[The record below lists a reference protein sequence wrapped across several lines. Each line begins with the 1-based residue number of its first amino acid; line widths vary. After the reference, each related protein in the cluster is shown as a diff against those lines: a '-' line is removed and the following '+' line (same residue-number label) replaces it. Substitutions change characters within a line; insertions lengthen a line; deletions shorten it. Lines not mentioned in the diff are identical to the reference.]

1 PCRRRETAAVRQA
14 AAGCGPSDARSF
26 RNRLPRC
33 DPRRSCA
40 WSRPSRP
47 LECDHRTPPVA
58 GFLLKRKETA
68 IPTPRLPYR
77 AGCDLVTRRAL
88 LYTGRPTT
96 SRTKDGGNE
105 EGHPS
110 RLPYDHGGHDG
121 RNDVPDPFDL
131 RFRGRNAHSR

>member
-1 PCRRRETAAVRQA
+1 
-14 AAGCGPSDARSF
+14 
-26 RNRLPRC
+26 
-33 DPRRSCA
+33 

-96 SRTKDGGNE
+96 SRTKDARNE

-131 RFRGRNAHSR
+131 RFRGRNAHSRHRSEDPPGVDRRQPAPCRPRRPGLAVQ